1 MKFFGDGTRSRFIE
15 AKEEK
20 KEKLVTYF
28 LDYVK
33 NKYEIVWRF
42 SKSYNLIH
50 RRKINFLELT
60 AWPKNKSPIFHLN
73 L

>member
-33 NKYEIVWRF
+33 NKYEIVCRF

-50 RRKINFLELT
+50 RR
-60 AWPKNKSPIFHLN
+60 
-73 L
+73 